1 MAEVAIVAS
10 CLSVLASVYSLV
22 VSRRAARDFKK
33 ATEIRERLFRNG
45 G

>member
-1 MAEVAIVAS
+1 MAEIAVIIGCFSVAV
-10 CLSVLASVYSLV
+10 SVYSLL
-22 VSRRAARDFKK
+22 VSRRAAKDFKK